1 MAQDNRQS
9 VWRRFKRN
17 KVAWI
22 SSIFLLSLFV
32 LSLFAYLIVPDNT
45 PNANYQSTKIA
56 LKEPG
61 FRTKVLRIKKNIQIV
76 NPSFFGTIL
85 RGKVK
90 DYEEVP
96 FTDIQFLEKQI
107 QLTNHY
113 NRPEFYSYQDVLFDL
128 DLLHEP
134 VYQDHFVDFKS
145 LDGRTQHV
153 SLSEL
158 REKAKGQIHE
168 RTFWLGTDKFGRD
181 ILSRIVLGIRIS
193 VFIGFIA
200 VFISLV
206 VGITLGSIAGYYGGW
221 LDQVIMLILNINW
234 SIPTILMV
242 FAIVLAFDRG
252 ISVIFLAIG
261 LTMWVEVA
269 RIVRGQ
275 VKSLKNEQYV
285 MAAINLGF
293 SSTKIL
299 FQHILPNIIGP
310 ILVIAASNFS
320 TAVLVEAGLSYLGF
334 GIEPPTPSIGNILNE
349 HYGYAITGK
358 VFLAIVPA
366 ITIMLL
372 VLSFNLVGSGL
383 RDAFD
388 VKRNEL

>member
-22 SSIFLLSLFV
+22 SSIFLLALFV

-61 FRTKVLRIKKNIQIV
+61 FRTKVLRIKKNIQID

>member
-22 SSIFLLSLFV
+22 SSIFLLALFV